1 MTKSA
6 LLALLVALPTLS
18 LAQGGPPQG
27 RGPGA
32 MRLYDPSTV
41 VTVSGSVVSES
52 RVDRGTGHTGV
63 HVSLK
68 TADGEIAVHLGPDFW
83 VDQQAV
89 KLAAGDE
96 ITVRGS
102 RITFEGK
109 PAIIADTVTRGGA
122 TLSLRDAR
130 GVPAW
135 QGQGQGQGRKQAS

>member
-1 MTKSA
+1 MKI

-18 LAQGGPPQG
+18 LAQGGPPPG
-27 RGPGA
+27 KGPGA

-52 RVDRGTGHTGV
+52 RVDRGMGHAGV
-63 HVSLK
+63 HLSVQ
-68 TADGEIAVHLGPDFW
+68 TADGEIAVHLGPDSW

-89 KLAAGDE
+89 KFSKGDE
-96 ITVRGS
+96 ITVKGS

-122 TLSLRDAR
+122 TLVLRDAR

-135 QGQGQGQGRKQAS
+135 QGQGQGR